1 MPPKSSETHAREAQN
16 SVSRSN
22 SESGTTRA
30 YARPPLFTNNDYHN
44 LITHLQPL
52 SIPSTK
58 LATQAAKQQPNKA
71 QKHPS
76 LLARLFRG
84 QILSSDFFVRHWLPV
99 VLVVLVAIIYI
110 TTKYT
115 CQTNMEKI
123 AELERKLE
131 IVNNE
136 KSRERSKFMG
146 RIRETSMQQ
155 LVDSLGLNLN
165 VQTQPPFKI
174 PRK

>member
-1 MPPKSSETHAREAQN
+1 M
-16 SVSRSN
+16 
-22 SESGTTRA
+22 
-30 YARPPLFTNNDYHN
+30 
-44 LITHLQPL
+44 
-52 SIPSTK
+52 
-58 LATQAAKQQPNKA
+58 
-71 QKHPS
+71 
-76 LLARLFRG
+76 
-84 QILSSDFFVRHWLPV
+84 

-136 KSRERSKFMG
+136 KARERSKFMG

-155 LVDSLGLNLN
+155 MVDSIGLNLN